1 MKVILLQGKGN
12 SGKTRLSNKIDEWL
26 LQNGFVEEFKK
37 LDPNNENAS
46 PYQRDFWAIYYKKIE
61 GRNVRVFLN
70 SWSDTGD
77 IINAFRDIY
86 KENKKDGYDILI
98 TAIRS
103 KSNPRLHE
111 WTREVYI
118 KEFPKIE
125 ENILDLDTRPQNA
138 RYWLGEFISLF
149 GSLLL

>member
-12 SGKTRLSNKIDEWL
+12 SGKTRLSCKIDEWL

-37 LDPNNENAS
+37 LNPSNQNTS
-46 PYQRDFWAIYYKKIE
+46 LYQRDFWAIYYKKIE

-86 KENKKDGYDILI
+86 KENEKDGYDILI

-125 ENILDLDTRPQNA
+125 ENILDLDTRPQDA
-138 RYWLGEFISLF
+138 GYWLGEFISLF
-149 GSLLL
+149 GNLL

>member
-26 LQNGFVEEFKK
+26 LQDGFVEEFKK
-37 LDPNNENAS
+37 LDPNNKNALS
-46 PYQRDFWAIYYKKIE
+46 YQRDFWAIYNKNIE

-86 KENKKDGYDILI
+86 KGNEKDGYDILI

-103 KSNPRLHE
+103 KSNPRLYE

-125 ENILDLDTRPQNA
+125 ENILDLDTRPQDTE
-138 RYWLGEFISLF
+138 YWLEKFIPLF
-149 GSLLL
+149 GSLL

>member
-12 SGKTRLSNKIDEWL
+12 SGKTTLSTEIDEWL
-26 LQNGFVEEFKK
+26 LQNSFVEEFKK

-103 KSNPRLHE
+103 KSNPRLYE

-125 ENILDLDTRPQNA
+125 ENILDLDTRPQDA
-138 RYWLGEFISLF
+138 EYWLGEFIPLF
-149 GSLLL
+149 GSLL